1 MNILFKRN
9 GLFTIDETKLA
20 PSGRNNEI
28 KAALYG
34 AVYEEFLGA
43 SQNPKYKDLSPLD
56 RFNRLNDFATTWL
69 QDRGLLNG

>member
-1 MNILFKRN
+1 MNVLYKRN
-9 GLFTIDETKLA
+9 GLFIIDETKLA
-20 PSGRNNEI
+20 AGGRNNEV

-43 SQNPKYKDLSPLD
+43 SENPKYKDLSTLD
-56 RFNRLNDFATTWL
+56 RFNKLNDYATKWL